1 MSKEEIKD
9 LFEYYATKNAM
20 YDSKLETILFD
31 RDEVLNNVYE
41 CIAYSKY
48 YSAQKERQR
57 ELLEILKEISD
68 EEAERWQEEI
78 YKRYEERIK
87 ECEAKQDFS
96 ECEDCE
102 FLHCCKSRHV
112 PARGCS
118 GRARANS

>member
-57 ELLEILKEISD
+57 ELLRIFEEISD
-68 EEAERWQEEI
+68 EEVEEWQEEI
-78 YKRYEERIK
+78 YNSWSKK
-87 ECEAKQDFS
+87 VS
-96 ECEDCE
+96 EVR
-102 FLHCCKSRHV
+102 K
-112 PARGCS
+112 
-118 GRARANS
+118 